1 MEVSKLGKITI
12 DEPFLKYYSLK
23 QKYESR
29 KRPICPICSKGPLEF
44 SIQERTLVSVCVN
57 NPLCTGNMNISIAS
71 FYTYDQLLTEAQ
83 DKYEKSQEDIVRRK
97 FDLLFKYT
105 QDTNIQSVREAY
117 LKHKSKHDAI
127 QVGYHKKNML
137 HEQEL
142 QELYSNRETFLEAL
156 KNPASDLKSIQTDLN
171 AVLNRIH
178 ILEYHVIGRVHV
190 PYSPFLNMVPV
201 M

>member
-29 KRPICPICSKGPLEF
+29 KRQICPICSKGPLEF
-44 SIQERTLVSVCVN
+44 DIKERTLLSTCV
-57 NPLCTGNMNISIAS
+57 NPLCTANMNIQIPS

-83 DKYEKSQEDIVRRK
+83 ENYEQSQQEIVRRK

-105 QDTNIQSVREAY
+105 QDTNIQAVRDSY
-117 LKHKSKHDAI
+117 LKHKSKHDAV
-127 QVGYHKKNML
+127 QVGYHKMKMV
-137 HEQEL
+137 HDQEL
-142 QELYSNRETFLEAL
+142 GELYSQRKIFLDAL
-156 KNPASDLKSIQTDLN
+156 KNPSADLKSIQTDLN

-178 ILEYHVIGRVHV
+178 TLEYHVVGRAHV
-190 PYSPFLNMVPV
+190 PYSPFINVVPV
-201 M
+201 L